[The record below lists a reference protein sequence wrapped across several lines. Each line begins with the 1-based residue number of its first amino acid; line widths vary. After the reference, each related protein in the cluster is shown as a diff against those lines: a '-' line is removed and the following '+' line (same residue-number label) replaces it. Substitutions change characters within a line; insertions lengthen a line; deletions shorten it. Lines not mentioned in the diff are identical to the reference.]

1 MCLPRP
7 RIAHGPPS
15 NAPRGT
21 LGRVNEFGVDIARIS
36 HATPL
41 SELNLGPRRSPW
53 RDAAWRE
60 WCFARAVARKIG
72 PKFAIFALVL
82 LLGSLMFQ
90 RLGPR
95 LDLSIVEGMYNTW
108 SLVFAQ
114 PPIDFPSNPWLRV
127 LFFAVPILGIGF
139 IIDTIIELLRLL
151 RDRRGLEQ
159 SWSRIMAASMQD
171 HIIIVGMGKL
181 GFRSFQILRRLGHR
195 VIAIE
200 IDPTKQ
206 FVDEVRAEGSPILIG
221 DARREGLLLDAGVT
235 RARAILVATSDDLAN
250 LEIALDA
257 RRIAPSVRVV
267 LRMFDQSMADK
278 VAGAAGIH
286 VAMSQSWISAPAFAT
301 AAVEPGVVGSIVV
314 GDRLIAMQRWTV
326 RRGGP
331 LEGASIADAL
341 SRHSIAIIELVRAGG
356 PSPNEPGD
364 GKGGAEDALFPRA
377 DAVLR
382 AGDRVMVQGRYD
394 ELSALRPAAA
404 E

>member
-1 MCLPRP
+1 M
-7 RIAHGPPS
+7 
-15 NAPRGT
+15 
-21 LGRVNEFGVDIARIS
+21 NEYGLDIARIS

-41 SELNLGPRRSPW
+41 HELDLGPRRSAW
-53 RDAAWRE
+53 RDRLWRE
-60 WCFARAVARKIG
+60 WCFVRAVARKIG
-72 PKFAIFALVL
+72 PKFALFALVL
-82 LLGSLMFQ
+82 LIGSLMFQ

-95 LDLSIVEGMYNTW
+95 QDLSIVEGMYNTW

-114 PPIDFPSNPWLRV
+114 PPIDFPSNPWLRG

-139 IIDTIIELLRLL
+139 IIDTLVEVVRLL

-195 VIAIE
+195 VVAIE

-221 DARREGLLLDAGVT
+221 DARREGLLLEAGVAK
-235 RARAILVATSDDLAN
+235 ARAIMVATSDDLAN

-257 RRIAPSVRVV
+257 RRVAPNVRVV

-286 VAMSQSWISAPAFAT
+286 VAMSQSWLSAPAFAT
-301 AAVEPGVVGSIVV
+301 AAVEPGVVGSLVV
-314 GDRLIAMQRWTV
+314 GDRLIAMQRWGV
-326 RRGGP
+326 RRGGA
-331 LEGASIADAL
+331 LDGLSIADAM
-341 SRHSIAIIELVRAGG
+341 SKHSISIIELVPAAVGVG
-356 PSPNEPGD
+356 ASSAEAPPGVR
-364 GKGGAEDALFPRA
+364 DALFPRA

-382 AGDRVMVQGRYD
+382 AGDRVMVQGRYN
-394 ELSALRPAAA
+394 ELAALRPAAA

>member
-1 MCLPRP
+1 MNDY
-7 RIAHGPPS
+7 GP
-15 NAPRGT
+15 
-21 LGRVNEFGVDIARIS
+21 EIARIS
-36 HATPL
+36 HAMPL
-41 SELNLGPRRSPW
+41 HELNLGPRRGQW
-53 RDAAWRE
+53 RDRVWRE
-60 WCFARAVARKIG
+60 WCFARAVAWKIG

-82 LLGSLMFQ
+82 LIGGTMFQ
-90 RLGPR
+90 NLGPR
-95 LDLSIVEGMYNTW
+95 RDLSIVEGMYNTW

-114 PPIDFPSNPWLRV
+114 PPIDFPSNPWLRG

-139 IIDTIIELLRLL
+139 IIDTLVEVVRLL

-195 VIAIE
+195 VVAIE
-200 IDPTKQ
+200 FDATKQ

-221 DARREGLLLDAGVT
+221 DARREGLLLEAGIT
-235 RARAILVATSDDLAN
+235 RARAIMVATSDDLAN

-257 RRIAPSVRVV
+257 RRVAPNVRVV

-286 VAMSQSWISAPAFAT
+286 VAMSQSWLSAPAFAT
-301 AAVEPGVVGSIVV
+301 AAVEPGVVGSLVV
-314 GDRLIAMQRWTV
+314 GDRLIAMQRWAV
-326 RRGGP
+326 RRGGA
-331 LEGASIADAL
+331 LDGLSIADAM
-341 SRHSIAIIELVRAGG
+341 SRHSIAIIERVPAELAASHSRTGPVSESLSASGSTGDGG
-356 PSPNEPGD
+356 P
-364 GKGGAEDALFPRA
+364 GGRDALFPRA

>member
-1 MCLPRP
+1 M
-7 RIAHGPPS
+7 
-15 NAPRGT
+15 
-21 LGRVNEFGVDIARIS
+21 NEYGLDIARVS
-36 HATPL
+36 HAMPL
-41 SELNLGPRRSPW
+41 HDLNLGPRRGVW
-53 RDAAWRE
+53 RDRLWRE
-60 WCFARAVARKIG
+60 WCFARAVTRKIG
-72 PKFAIFALVL
+72 PKFALFALVL
-82 LLGSLMFQ
+82 LIGSLMFQ

-95 LDLSIVEGMYNTW
+95 QDLSIVEGMYNTW

-114 PPIDFPSNPWLRV
+114 PPIDFPSNPWLRG

-139 IIDTIIELLRLL
+139 IIDTLVEVVRLL

-195 VIAIE
+195 VVAIE

-221 DARREGLLLDAGVT
+221 DARREGLLLEAGVAK
-235 RARAILVATSDDLAN
+235 ARAIMVATSDDLAN

-257 RRIAPSVRVV
+257 RRVAPNVRVV

-286 VAMSQSWISAPAFAT
+286 VAMSQSWLSAPAFAT
-301 AAVEPGVVGSIVV
+301 AAVEPGVVGSLVV
-314 GDRLIAMQRWTV
+314 GDRLIAMQRWAV
-326 RRGGP
+326 RRGGA
-331 LEGASIADAL
+331 LDGLSIADAM
-341 SRHSIAIIELVRAGG
+341 SKHSISIIELVPAAVGAGASSAET
-356 PSPNEPGD
+356 PPG
-364 GKGGAEDALFPRA
+364 GRDALFPRA

-382 AGDRVMVQGRYD
+382 AGDRVMVQGRYN
-394 ELSALRPAAA
+394 ELAALRPAAA

>member
-1 MCLPRP
+1 M
-7 RIAHGPPS
+7 
-15 NAPRGT
+15 
-21 LGRVNEFGVDIARIS
+21 
-36 HATPL
+36 
-41 SELNLGPRRSPW
+41 
-53 RDAAWRE
+53 
-60 WCFARAVARKIG
+60 
-72 PKFAIFALVL
+72 
-82 LLGSLMFQ
+82 
-90 RLGPR
+90 
-95 LDLSIVEGMYNTW
+95 
-108 SLVFAQ
+108 
-114 PPIDFPSNPWLRV
+114 
-127 LFFAVPILGIGF
+127 
-139 IIDTIIELLRLL
+139 
-151 RDRRGLEQ
+151 
-159 SWSRIMAASMQD
+159 
-171 HIIIVGMGKL
+171 
-181 GFRSFQILRRLGHR
+181 
-195 VIAIE
+195 
-200 IDPTKQ
+200 
-206 FVDEVRAEGSPILIG
+206 
-221 DARREGLLLDAGVT
+221 T

-356 PSPNEPGD
+356 PSPREPGD
-364 GKGGAEDALFPRA
+364 REAGAEDALFPRA